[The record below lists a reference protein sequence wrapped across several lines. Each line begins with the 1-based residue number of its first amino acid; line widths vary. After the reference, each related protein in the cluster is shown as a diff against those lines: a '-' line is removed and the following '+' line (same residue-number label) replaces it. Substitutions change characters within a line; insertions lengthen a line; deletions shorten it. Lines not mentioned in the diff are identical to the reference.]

1 MTEHIAQGKFRRG
14 LKCKQDLV
22 LSHLRGVLYLHVPF
36 WIESE
41 FKNREFKQ
49 RYARQPEVDFF
60 AILGRD
66 CDQMFG
72 QIDSVREKIFRNT
85 NLLASRH
92 IKREKDSLPVDVCLP
107 KTSLLKRRTIRKVMG
122 GGGGGGAAGILFV
135 IKFLYEFFLGH
146 SMNIFEGK
154 ISVQEFCS
162 FNFPFREYF
171 FCTSPAPPHPHK
183 FSNGPSLSSLITHH
197 HHHLYLKTR

>member
-1 MTEHIAQGKFRRG
+1 
-14 LKCKQDLV
+14 
-22 LSHLRGVLYLHVPF
+22 
-36 WIESE
+36 
-41 FKNREFKQ
+41 
-49 RYARQPEVDFF
+49 
-60 AILGRD
+60 
-66 CDQMFG
+66 MFG
-72 QIDSVREKIFRNT
+72 QIDSVRERILRNT

-92 IKREKDSLPVDVCLP
+92 IKKEKDSLPVDVCLP

-122 GGGGGGAAGILFV
+122 GRGGGANFERQEFCSLSNS
-135 IKFLYEFFLGH
+135 LYEFFLGH

-154 ISVQEFCS
+154 MSAQEFCS

-171 FCTSPAPPHPHK
+171 FCTSPAPPPHK

>member
-1 MTEHIAQGKFRRG
+1 MTEHFAQGKFRRG

-36 WIESE
+36 RIESE

-66 CDQMFG
+66 FDQMFG
-72 QIDSVREKIFRNT
+72 QIDSVREKIRRNT

-92 IKREKDSLPVDVCLP
+92 IKREKVSLPVDMRRS
-107 KTSLLKRRTIRKVMG
+107 KTSLLKLPHFSRNVTLFWNKLAT
-122 GGGGGGAAGILFV
+122 GAALLV
-135 IKFLYEFFLGH
+135 H
-146 SMNIFEGK
+146 CQSPPS
-154 ISVQEFCS
+154 ISDLNNWLLNRGLAVLAD
-162 FNFPFREYF
+162 YY
-171 FCTSPAPPHPHK
+171 K
-183 FSNGPSLSSLITHH
+183 
-197 HHHLYLKTR
+197 

>member
-1 MTEHIAQGKFRRG
+1 MTEHFAQGKFRRG

-36 WIESE
+36 RIESE

-66 CDQMFG
+66 FDQMFG
-72 QIDSVREKIFRNT
+72 QIDSVREKIRRNT

-92 IKREKDSLPVDVCLP
+92 IKGKRTHFRLTCVFQRRLCLRDGLLEKLW
-107 KTSLLKRRTIRKVMG
+107 G
-122 GGGGGGAAGILFV
+122 GGIFERQEFCSLSNS
-135 IKFLYEFFLGH
+135 LYEFFLGH

-162 FNFPFREYF
+162 FNFPFHEYF

>member
-1 MTEHIAQGKFRRG
+1 MTEHFAQGKFRRG

-36 WIESE
+36 RIESE
-41 FKNREFKQ
+41 FKNSEFKQ

-66 CDQMFG
+66 FDQMFG
-72 QIDSVREKIFRNT
+72 QIDSVREKILRNS

-107 KTSLLKRRTIRKVMG
+107 KTSLLRRRTIRKVKGWGAG
-122 GGGGGGAAGILFV
+122 GGGEFSQPQHFFSLSNS
-135 IKFLYEFFLGH
+135 LYEFFR
-146 SMNIFEGK
+146 
-154 ISVQEFCS
+154 
-162 FNFPFREYF
+162 P
-171 FCTSPAPPHPHK
+171 
-183 FSNGPSLSSLITHH
+183 
-197 HHHLYLKTR
+197 

>member
-1 MTEHIAQGKFRRG
+1 MAEHFAQGKFRRG

-36 WIESE
+36 RIESE
-41 FKNREFKQ
+41 FKNREFEQ

-66 CDQMFG
+66 FDQMFG
-72 QIDSVREKIFRNT
+72 QIDSVREKIRRNT

-92 IKREKDSLPVDVCLP
+92 IKREKDSLPVDVCLRGIFERQEFC
-107 KTSLLKRRTIRKVMG
+107 SLSNS
-122 GGGGGGAAGILFV
+122 
-135 IKFLYEFFLGH
+135 LYEFFLGH
-146 SMNIFEGK
+146 SMNIFQGK

-171 FCTSPAPPHPHK
+171 FCTSPAPPPPPPT
-183 FSNGPSLSSLITHH
+183 SGINNLI
-197 HHHLYLKTR
+197 